1 MQKFDVIVIGAG
13 HAGIEAALASSR
25 MGLHTACITLRKD
38 RIGHMPCNCSIG
50 GSAKGTLAREVDAL
64 GGQMGVTTDNALT
77 HIRVVGTGKGPAVQ
91 TLRAHGCKS
100 LYPQIMRETL
110 EKQPNLTLL
119 EDEVETIL
127 TENNRV
133 LGVRLKNGNEI
144 SCKSVVMTT
153 GTFLNGVCHEGMNK
167 QSAARFG
174 DNAVSGLSKFLQDL
188 GVRIKR
194 FKTGTTPRIHLDSI
208 DFNKVSIQKC
218 EPDAP
223 SFSFKHDTVMPRHKM
238 YDCFET
244 RTNSKT
250 HRIISENIHLSAVY
264 GKRIEG
270 VGPRFCPSIE
280 DKIVRFPDK
289 DSHPIF
295 LEIEEWNGKSVYVQG
310 TSTSL
315 PAEVQLAF
323 LKTIPGLENVEMI
336 RAGYAVE
343 YDMADPSQL
352 RATLESKLCK
362 GLFLAGQVNGTSGYE
377 EAAAQG
383 IVAGINAA
391 RFAQNETE
399 IVFTR
404 DNSFIGV
411 LIDDLVTKGVDDPY
425 RMLTARS
432 EYRLHIRHDNADQR
446 LTPIGK
452 QVGLV
457 DEERW
462 NRYCEKMEFITN
474 KKWFLQGISF
484 SMKHNEFLEA
494 NNLAPVK
501 TKTTLFELLKRPNL
515 RMQDVLKLAEQ
526 SGCVLNGMKS
536 QTKLQ
541 KEADEQIEIQAKY
554 EGFLR
559 RQEMQ
564 IEQLK
569 RLESLRIP
577 KGFDYNSINA
587 LSYESREKFTKFQPE
602 TVAQASRIAGVR
614 PTDIAVLIGY
624 VRQMQTAKS

>member
-1 MQKFDVIVIGAG
+1 
-13 HAGIEAALASSR
+13 
-25 MGLHTACITLRKD
+25 
-38 RIGHMPCNCSIG
+38 
-50 GSAKGTLAREVDAL
+50 
-64 GGQMGVTTDNALT
+64 
-77 HIRVVGTGKGPAVQ
+77 
-91 TLRAHGCKS
+91 
-100 LYPQIMRETL
+100 
-110 EKQPNLTLL
+110 
-119 EDEVETIL
+119 
-127 TENNRV
+127 
-133 LGVRLKNGNEI
+133 
-144 SCKSVVMTT
+144 
-153 GTFLNGVCHEGMNK
+153 
-167 QSAARFG
+167 
-174 DNAVSGLSKFLQDL
+174 
-188 GVRIKR
+188 
-194 FKTGTTPRIHLDSI
+194 
-208 DFNKVSIQKC
+208 
-218 EPDAP
+218 
-223 SFSFKHDTVMPRHKM
+223 
-238 YDCFET
+238 
-244 RTNSKT
+244 
-250 HRIISENIHLSAVY
+250 
-264 GKRIEG
+264 
-270 VGPRFCPSIE
+270 
-280 DKIVRFPDK
+280 VRFPDK